1 MILAAPF
8 EPLCSKGGNSMALT
22 PSTMLPLGTELP
34 LPVMLERLTPVHGG
48 ALDPSDLN
56 GSPVLV
62 LFLCPHCPFVKHI
75 EAEITR
81 LQNDFGDR
89 IRMVG
94 ICSNST
100 RTHPQDGPEGMVTQ
114 AQAHGWTFPY
124 LADSEQVVAQTFQAA
139 CTPDLYLFDGQHR
152 LIYRGQLD
160 GSRPGNAI
168 PARWQ
173 GSARRHRR
181 LCWGGSRAS
190 GADPLD
196 RLQHQMAS
204 RRGTGLGPLKAA
216 GIWAPWNS
224 GEPPKQD

>member
-1 MILAAPF
+1 
-8 EPLCSKGGNSMALT
+8 MALT

-34 LPVMLERLTPVHGG
+34 LPLMLERLTPVHGG
-48 ALDPSDLN
+48 ALSSSQLD

-81 LQNDFGDR
+81 LQEDFADR
-89 IRMVG
+89 IAMLA

-114 AQAHGWTFPY
+114 ARTHGWRFPY
-124 LADSEQVVAQTFQAA
+124 LADSEQVVAQTFRAA

-168 PARWQ
+168 PLDGKDLRAALTALLGGKAVAAEQTPSIGCNIKWHPGAEPAWAR
-173 GSARRHRR
+173 
-181 LCWGGSRAS
+181 
-190 GADPLD
+190 
-196 RLQHQMAS
+196 
-204 RRGTGLGPLKAA
+204 
-216 GIWAPWNS
+216 
-224 GEPPKQD
+224 